1 MSVPDDLR
9 AILEQCLSEDA
20 TDENL
25 NIFLPDVRK
34 IITRLLQGLRSK
46 QSVYRR
52 IVSEQRQSS
61 TSASSA
67 RDPTQEGRSSSSGGT
82 RKSPRDGVESSSSL
96 SRRNGTTKSRKEASS
111 LPPQPTSAP
120 RDQFVGGFIQDG
132 EIAPQRS
139 STPARAQ
146 SATATNG
153 YPRSHTPPAQSLP
166 RESSSH
172 PGTPQQDAPPL
183 PRPPSVMTP
192 VPSHV
197 PRFSLSDRPV
207 SSTPPPPAVV
217 VDEASPPSD
226 PPESNTPPLP
236 NPFAASIESPP
247 VDSQPPA
254 VQNSLQ
260 ALKNRDV
267 LERRAS
273 KRFSTYNISKMTG
286 GGSIRQNRMSMAT
299 GASLTPNELAAL
311 ADGDTRSPSPAKRER
326 SKPSQRIRNP
336 SPIVEDDEAPPVP
349 PLPVDITPR
358 MQAEAKLTGIITPV
372 SEPPSVPPPEDT
384 SPLPITVFLQV
395 GREVKKTTLD
405 PGFTASSLRVLFV
418 DKFSYSPGKD
428 NFPAIYIRDP
438 SSGIEYELE
447 DMVEV
452 KDKCLLSLNIE
463 RKFIA
468 STRSNQYA

>member
-9 AILEQCLSEDA
+9 GILEQCLSEDA
-20 TDENL
+20 TEENL
-25 NIFLPDVRK
+25 NLFLPDVRK

-46 QSVYRR
+46 QSTYRK

-61 TSASSA
+61 GGGSSG
-67 RDPTQEGRSSSSGGT
+67 RDSGQNAMVSSSSGT
-82 RKSPRDGVESSSSL
+82 RKSARDGVEPSSSL

-111 LPPQPTSAP
+111 LPPQPTPAP
-120 RDQFVGGFIQDG
+120 RDKFVGGFVQDG
-132 EIAPQRS
+132 ESAPQRS

-153 YPRSHTPPAQSLP
+153 YPRSHTPPAQRTP
-166 RESSSH
+166 REPSSH
-172 PGTPQQDAPPL
+172 PGTPQQETPPL

-207 SSTPPPPAVV
+207 SFPPPPPSAVV
-217 VDEASPPSD
+217 VDEAPP
-226 PPESNTPPLP
+226 PPEPPLSDTPPLP
-236 NPFAASIESPP
+236 NPFAASAESPP
-247 VDSQPPA
+247 IDNQAPA

-260 ALKNRDV
+260 ALKNRDI

-286 GGSIRQNRMSMAT
+286 GSIRQHRTSMAAGT
-299 GASLTPNELAAL
+299 SLTPAELAAL
-311 ADGDTRSPSPAKRER
+311 TDGDSRSPSPAKRER
-326 SKPSQRIRNP
+326 SKPSQRMRNTT
-336 SPIVEDDEAPPVP
+336 PIVEDDETPPVP
-349 PLPVDITPR
+349 PLPPSEATPR
-358 MQAEAKLTGIITPV
+358 KQAEAELTGAAPPVIEAPSTP
-372 SEPPSVPPPEDT
+372 PPSES
-384 SPLPITVFLQV
+384 SPRPIPVFLQV

-405 PGFTASSLRVLFV
+405 PGFTVSSLRVLFV
-418 DKFSYSPGKD
+418 DKFAYSPGKD

-447 DMVEV
+447 DMDEV
-452 KDKCLLSLNIE
+452 KEKCVLTLNIE
-463 RKFIA
+463 R
-468 STRSNQYA
+468 RSLFLLSPL